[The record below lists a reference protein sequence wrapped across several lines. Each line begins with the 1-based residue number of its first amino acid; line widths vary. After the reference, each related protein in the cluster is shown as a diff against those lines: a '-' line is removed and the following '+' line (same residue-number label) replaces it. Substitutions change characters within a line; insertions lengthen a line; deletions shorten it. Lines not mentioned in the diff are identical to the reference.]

1 MQSTG
6 QTSTQALSL
15 TLMQGSA
22 ITYAIPASLVNPL
35 LGNGSIWCSARA
47 GSKLTYSYQLVRW
60 VSRRPLGH
68 TLSRGGPCRGLAEL
82 SREPRPLPA
91 TSERAQL
98 RIERVPERIAEQVE
112 GEDRQADREAREEP
126 HPRRRL
132 REVHRRSAQHQP
144 PRGRRFLHAEAE
156 EGEGRLEQ
164 DGLAEEGR

>member
-47 GSKLTYSYQLVRW
+47 GSKLTHCYQLVRQ
-60 VSRRPLGH
+60 VSRCPLGH
-68 TLSRGGPCRGLAEL
+68 TPLRWALSRIRRTRARAEGPY
-82 SREPRPLPA
+82 PRC
-91 TSERAQL
+91 SERAQL

-132 REVHRRSAQHQP
+132 RKVH
-144 PRGRRFLHAEAE
+144 
-156 EGEGRLEQ
+156 
-164 DGLAEEGR
+164 